1 MRKVTFAVGLAA
13 LCWWAIPA
21 HAGTLRCP
29 PDSVKVGNV
38 CIDTYE
44 ASVWQIPPSN
54 TVLVKKVQQGKVTLA
69 DLTAA
74 GTTEVS
80 LCGTGLPQDPVNFP
94 LDGNWIPVPGSNPPS
109 PGFYALSIPGVKP
122 TACITWFQANQACLL
137 SGKRL
142 LTNREWQGAATG
154 TPDPGHADDGA
165 TTCVTHALAWVR
177 DPVETGSRSSC
188 KSSWGVFDMVG
199 NLAEWVADWADKSE
213 YYTQWTSSTAGYNK
227 IAGDDWS
234 ASGGPGYD
242 GTGATAPYNADPEF
256 ALPAAL
262 VRGGGMHGDVF
273 AGVFSVDARYIPS
286 DRNGDTGFRCAR

>member
-1 MRKVTFAVGLAA
+1 GLLRA
-13 LCWWAIPA
+13 LDP
-21 HAGTLRCP
+21 G
-29 PDSVKVGNV
+29 G
-38 CIDTYE
+38 E
-44 ASVWQIPPSN
+44 ADR
-54 TVLVKKVQQGKVTLA
+54 LHHL
-69 DLTAA
+69 
-74 GTTEVS
+74 
-80 LCGTGLPQDPVNFP
+80 
-94 LDGNWIPVPGSNPPS
+94 VPGEPGMPP
-109 PGFYALSIPGVKP
+109 L
-122 TACITWFQANQACLL
+122 
-137 SGKRL
+137 
-142 LTNREWQGAATG
+142 REAAAHEPRVARAATG
-154 TPDPGHADDGA
+154 TPDPAHADDGA
-165 TTCVTHALAWVR
+165 TTCVTDALAWGR

-213 YYTQWTSSTAGYNK
+213 YYAQWTSSTAGYNK

>member
-1 MRKVTFAVGLAA
+1 MRQVTFAVGLVA
-13 LCWWAIPA
+13 LCSFGIPA

-74 GTTEVS
+74 GATEVS

-122 TACITWFQANQACLL
+122 TPRIPGFQGNQPRLL
-137 SGKRL
+137 SGNRL
-142 LTNREWQGAATG
+142 LTNRHRQGAPTG
-154 TPDPGHADDGA
+154 TPAPRLPDDGA
-165 TTCVTHALAWVR
+165 PQAAPHA
-177 DPVETGSRSSC
+177 
-188 KSSWGVFDMVG
+188 
-199 NLAEWVADWADKSE
+199 
-213 YYTQWTSSTAGYNK
+213 
-227 IAGDDWS
+227 
-234 ASGGPGYD
+234 
-242 GTGATAPYNADPEF
+242 
-256 ALPAAL
+256 
-262 VRGGGMHGDVF
+262 
-273 AGVFSVDARYIPS
+273 
-286 DRNGDTGFRCAR
+286 